1 MNKQR
6 KFFVDPIL
14 KEISFDNENYW
25 MINLVNTPE
34 FRRLSRIKQL
44 GCSDIIFTSASHTR
58 LSHCL
63 GAYEITRRFINQLD
77 LSIEHPYESKVLL
90 CAALL
95 HDLGHGPNSHA
106 FEKYTGINHEEYTKK
121 IILDKTTNIHKI
133 LVQNNIN
140 PNDVVDVLFKK
151 AKAQWTT
158 DLIDSQIDADR
169 MDYLLRDS
177 WYTGAAYGQINP
189 SILIRGSRIV
199 DGRLCF
205 EEKIVAE
212 IENLLIGRF
221 HMYERVY
228 NNPNTIKY
236 EFVVSSIFKRVKEL
250 INQNYKFIS
259 QTDLI
264 KLFDPWFKNKEFKVH
279 EFLKLDDFVFSTFI
293 ESLRIEK
300 DEILVKLLKAYD
312 DTTLITVDANGN
324 QAKYQ
329 ELLKENSEY
338 FVSIYNVKPL
348 RIYTENPDPI
358 YVIDKLQNVKEL
370 TKVSKIMNKLKDIK
384 YSTSYIIQIK

>member
-264 KLFDPWFKNKEFKVH
+264 KLFDPWFKNKEFNVVYQ
-279 EFLKLDDFVFSTFI
+279 KLILGFI
-293 ESLRIEK
+293 CMYRMHNKYFENER
-300 DEILVKLLKAYD
+300 DWEI
-312 DTTLITVDANGN
+312 I
-324 QAKYQ
+324 Q
-329 ELLKENSEY
+329 
-338 FVSIYNVKPL
+338 
-348 RIYTENPDPI
+348 
-358 YVIDKLQNVKEL
+358 
-370 TKVSKIMNKLKDIK
+370 NKLKRIF
-384 YSTSYIIQIK
+384 YIHKL

>member
-133 LVQNNIN
+133 LVQNN
-140 PNDVVDVLFKK
+140 L
-151 AKAQWTT
+151 
-158 DLIDSQIDADR
+158 
-169 MDYLLRDS
+169 
-177 WYTGAAYGQINP
+177 
-189 SILIRGSRIV
+189 
-199 DGRLCF
+199 
-205 EEKIVAE
+205 
-212 IENLLIGRF
+212 
-221 HMYERVY
+221 
-228 NNPNTIKY
+228 
-236 EFVVSSIFKRVKEL
+236 
-250 INQNYKFIS
+250 
-259 QTDLI
+259 
-264 KLFDPWFKNKEFKVH
+264 
-279 EFLKLDDFVFSTFI
+279 
-293 ESLRIEK
+293 
-300 DEILVKLLKAYD
+300 
-312 DTTLITVDANGN
+312 
-324 QAKYQ
+324 
-329 ELLKENSEY
+329 
-338 FVSIYNVKPL
+338 
-348 RIYTENPDPI
+348 
-358 YVIDKLQNVKEL
+358 
-370 TKVSKIMNKLKDIK
+370 
-384 YSTSYIIQIK
+384 